1 VNCLLSSDPLSS
13 YKSLWCSYL
22 LSDISEIPQ
31 VILLTKVDKLDE
43 KIAQDASSIF
53 SSWKAERMVQKLSKT
68 FGLPENH
75 VLPVKNYNKEIM
87 LDVGVD
93 ILALMALRQ
102 MLYFSEDHLENIQM
116 MKARSSSRTKCGKS
130 VQGKRAAD
138 QESA

>member
-1 VNCLLSSDPLSS
+1 LS
-13 YKSLWCSYL
+13 Y
-22 LSDISEIPQ
+22 ISEIPQ
-31 VILLTKVDKLDE
+31 VILLTKVDQLDE
-43 KIAQDASSIF
+43 KIAQDPTSIF
-53 SSWKAERMVQKLSKT
+53 TSRKAERMVQKMSKT

-116 MKARSSSRTKCGKS
+116 VEARSSKRSKSNKS

-138 QESA
+138 LESASECA